1 MPDRYSKL
9 LRNPSGVTVTPL
21 AGDASG
27 RRYARWSHPAFGKMI
42 HMDARDDRPNGVS
55 DFIKIDSHLRE
66 LGISAPEILAQSPS
80 ELLLEDLG
88 DALFSTLL
96 KSHPELEKETY
107 ITAADLLLR
116 IQTGPIP
123 PNIPILDPD
132 VMTDAIAPVF
142 ESYLIGATGRTD
154 PTAQADITNLLKP
167 LLEETYPNSPRLLL
181 RDYHSENLIWLP
193 GRTAFAR
200 AGVLD
205 FQDAHLGHQ
214 AYDLAS
220 LLEDTRR
227 DVSEETRTTVLD
239 HFITKLEVDPEI
251 FMEGFCTQAAQRN
264 IRILGILANLAYNH
278 RKRRYLAFLPR
289 VWTHLQRDFEHP
301 SLHELRDKFN
311 EIIPAPS
318 PEILARLDGP
328 DA

>member
-1 MPDRYSKL
+1 MPDRYTQL
-9 LRNPSGVTVTPL
+9 LRNPSGVTVIPL

-42 HMDARDDRPNGVS
+42 HMDARDDRPNGVL
-55 DFIKIDSHLRE
+55 DFVKIDAHLRG
-66 LGISAPEILAQSPS
+66 LGISAPEILAQSPN

-88 DALFSTLL
+88 DSLFSTLL
-96 KSHPELEKETY
+96 KKHPELEQETY
-107 ITAADLLLR
+107 VSAADLLLKA
-116 IQTGPIP
+116 QTGSNP
-123 PNIPILDPD
+123 PDIPILDPETMSRA
-132 VMTDAIAPVF
+132 VAPVF
-142 ESYLIGATGRTD
+142 ESYLIGATGKSN
-154 PTAQADITNLLKP
+154 PTAKAKITDLLKP
-167 LLEETYPNSPRLLL
+167 LLEKTFPKSPRLLL
-181 RDYHSENLIWLP
+181 RDYHSENLIWLSDRS
-193 GRTAFAR
+193 GLAR

-227 DVSEETRTTVLD
+227 DVSEQTRTFVID
-239 HFITKLEVDPEI
+239 HFVTSLEVDPET

-289 VWTHLQRDFEHP
+289 VWSHLQRDFEHP
-301 SLHELRDKFN
+301 SLHELRDVFN
-311 EIIPAPS
+311 QIIPAPS
-318 PEILARLDGP
+318 PEVLARLDGP